1 MCNIN
6 SGCEALVRT
15 VVSLL
20 GLVLNVATLQE
31 QKDKYKLVTTK
42 GQILEFHPRSFNTD
56 VVKSVSNVTWG
67 AMIPRWFTSFE
78 KMHSSDTFLRDS
90 TAAGPFS
97 LLLLASNIS
106 SLAHPFH
113 FL

>member
-1 MCNIN
+1 MCNII
-6 SGCEALVRT
+6 SGCEALVRR
-15 VVSLL
+15 VLSLL
-20 GLVLNVATLQE
+20 GLVPNVATLQE
-31 QKDKYKLVTTK
+31 QKDKFKLVTTK
-42 GQILEFHPRSFNTD
+42 GQNLEFHPRSCIRD

-67 AMIPRWFTSFE
+67 AMIPRLFTYFE
-78 KMHSSDTFLRDS
+78 KMHSSDTFIRDS

-106 SLAHPFH
+106 SLAHPSP

>member
-31 QKDKYKLVTTK
+31 QKDNFKLVTTK
-42 GQILEFHPRSFNTD
+42 GQNLE
-56 VVKSVSNVTWG
+56 
-67 AMIPRWFTSFE
+67 M
-78 KMHSSDTFLRDS
+78 L
-90 TAAGPFS
+90 
-97 LLLLASNIS
+97 
-106 SLAHPFH
+106 
-113 FL
+113 